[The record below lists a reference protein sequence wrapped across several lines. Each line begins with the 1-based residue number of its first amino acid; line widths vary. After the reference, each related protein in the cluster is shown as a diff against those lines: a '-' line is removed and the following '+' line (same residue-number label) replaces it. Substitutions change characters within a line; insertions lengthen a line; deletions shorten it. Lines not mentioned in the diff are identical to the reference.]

1 MTSLER
7 SLLVLNHRTPDRVP
21 VMLYDALVAA
31 RLSGYDMIEFS
42 KDPKKLASAHM
53 QAQAE
58 IGYDGIIVGCDA
70 VAMAEAVGAEV
81 DYTTEAAPRHK
92 AGCLSR
98 IGDYR
103 KLKKINPWKDGRL
116 PVWLEAVRTIVE
128 KKGQEVFIMGRADQG
143 PFSLACMVRGIDDF
157 LMEIA
162 AEEDVES
169 ILGLLRYCKECAVEF
184 MKAMKSVGAHI
195 TSIGDSLSGPELISP
210 QMYERFVF
218 PLHKE
223 LADDC
228 KNMGIPL
235 SIHICGKTEPILDTW
250 VKTGAEM
257 FEIDH
262 KTDLSAAL
270 RRTRNKVC
278 ILGNVDTGEVLSRGT
293 PRDVAKAVEEV
304 FRVVMPQPDLFLNA
318 GCLIARETPVEN
330 LKALM
335 EMAKSRG
342 VFPAAK

>member
-42 KDPKKLASAHM
+42 RDSQKLASAHL
-53 QAQAE
+53 QAQEE
-58 IGYDGIIVGCDA
+58 IGYDGIIIGCDA
-70 VAMAEAVGAEV
+70 VAMAEAIGAEV
-81 DYTTEAAPRHK
+81 DYTADAAPRHK
-92 AGCLSR
+92 AGCLSKIR
-98 IGDYR
+98 DYK
-103 KLKKINPWKDGRL
+103 KLKKIDPWKDGRL
-116 PVWLEAVRTIVE
+116 PVWLEAVKVVVE
-128 KKGQEVFIMGRADQG
+128 KKGKEVFIMGRGDQG
-143 PFSLACMVRGIDDF
+143 PFSLACMLRGIDEF

-162 AEEDVES
+162 AEEDLES

-210 QMYERFVF
+210 QMYEKFVF

-223 LADDC
+223 LAEDC
-228 KNMGIPL
+228 KKMGIPL
-235 SIHICGKTEPILDTW
+235 SIHICGKTEPILDIW
-250 VKTGAEM
+250 VGTGAEM
-257 FEIDH
+257 IEIDH
-262 KTDLSAAL
+262 KTDLPAAL
-270 RRTRNKVC
+270 RRTRKRVC

-293 PRDVAKAVEEV
+293 PRDVEKAVEEV
-304 FRVVMPQPDLFLNA
+304 LRAVMPQADFFLNA

-330 LKALM
+330 LKVM
-335 EMAKSRG
+335 VEMAKSKG
-342 VFPAAK
+342 KY